1 MLTCSSLTQVGC
13 GTDSAQHGPMFAPR
27 TAETSILLQH
37 WSALLQQFDRGI
49 PLWFIAFEGVIAL
62 ALSWPL

>member
-1 MLTCSSLTQVGC
+1 MCSSLTQVGC
-13 GTDSAQHGPMFAPR
+13 RTDAGQYGPMFTPR
-27 TAETSILLQH
+27 TAENTFLLQH
-37 WSALLQQFDRGI
+37 WSTLLQQFGGGI

>member
-1 MLTCSSLTQVGC
+1 MLKCSSLTQVGC
-13 GTDSAQHGPMFAPR
+13 GTESKQHGSMFAPR
-27 TAETSILLQH
+27 RAESILLQH